1 MTIKIIKG
9 LNDHEIVTKANK
21 LLPHDFIDYEHVETC
36 IHKDPFTKPDY
47 IIACIENGDTKGLL
61 VYAEP
66 AALPGLKPPRQALE
80 YLWVKLLA
88 VDKDSE
94 ECFEKLLS
102 LIEELAEK
110 KGKRGVRIYG
120 YAPWYFLTGV
130 NSRNYRLRE
139 RLKDRG
145 YKIVSRAVDYTVD
158 LERYWIERQDIRIR
172 TDDLEIREA
181 TSRNDPVFK
190 WIEKNF
196 SLQWSIE
203 AQLALEKKYGRIYV
217 AETNNGI
224 AGFAVH
230 SASHRY
236 RFGPIGVDE
245 KYRGRGLGKILLLH
259 TLDSM
264 RLLGIR
270 YAIIPWTTHLFF
282 YAWIPGVT
290 DIREY
295 LIYSKVL

>member
-9 LNDHEIVTKANK
+9 LKDREIVTTANK

-36 IHKDPFTKPDY
+36 IYKDPFTKPDY
-47 IIACIENGDTKGLL
+47 IIACIDNGNTKGLL

-66 AALPGLKPPRQALE
+66 IELPGLKPPRQALD

-88 VDKDSE
+88 VGKDSE
-94 ECFEKLLS
+94 KCFEKLLTY
-102 LIEELAEK
+102 IEELAEK
-110 KGKRGVRIYG
+110 KGKKGVRMYG

-130 NSRNYRLRE
+130 NSRNYWLRE
-139 RLKDRG
+139 WLKDWG

-158 LERYWIERQDIRIR
+158 LEQYWIERREISLK
-172 TDDLEIREA
+172 TDDVEIREA
-181 TSRNDPVFK
+181 TSRNDPIFK

-203 AQLALEKKYGRIYV
+203 AQLALEKEYGRIYV
-217 AETNNGI
+217 AETNNEI

-230 SASHRY
+230 SATHKC

-245 KYRGRGLGKILLLH
+245 RYRGRCLGKLLLIH

-264 RLLGIR
+264 RILGLR

-282 YAWIPGVT
+282 YAWIPGII
-290 DIREY
+290 DMKEY
-295 LIYSKVL
+295 LIYSKTL